1 MGTRRTTPTKRKAA
15 PKAAAAKKGN
25 AKKPNALKATA
36 LRAKAKKPNALKA
49 KPKKPNVSKTSAP
62 KPNVIRQ
69 TAITPRSVDDDEIE
83 LSGVFGVV
91 RYKESDP
98 YAEVRE
104 IYDHYDRDKDG
115 VISPREFARVL
126 EALGMEL
133 EEHELKLALGEVDRD
148 GSDTIEWDEFL
159 AWWRSMRG

>member
-1 MGTRRTTPTKRKAA
+1 MTTKRTTPSKKAA
-15 PKAAAAKKGN
+15 PKARAAKK
-25 AKKPNALKATA
+25 KA
-36 LRAKAKKPNALKA
+36 N
-49 KPKKPNVSKTSAP
+49 AP
-62 KPNVIRQ
+62 KPNVVKESA
-69 TAITPRSVDDDEIE
+69 TKPRPLDDDEIE

-98 YAEVRE
+98 FAEVRE

-148 GSDTIEWDEFL
+148 GSQQIEWDEFL
-159 AWWRSMRG
+159 GWWRSMRA